1 MGDGGAQREPA
12 TPPVEVGEAYEAS
25 TSALQAAKGQRL
37 SLRRAI
43 DGLEQALAP
52 DAGGDEPRAWPDRLG
67 GTLEHLGEV
76 FAVHV
81 QVTEA
86 PGGLYEEI
94 LANAPRLA
102 NRVKRCRREH
112 ADIAEAIRRGIAEA
126 RAASTRPAGRQ
137 ARDAG
142 EVEALRDHA
151 VRLLGDL
158 VRHRKRG
165 LDLVYEAYHVDIGG
179 ES

>member
-1 MGDGGAQREPA
+1 MQQS
-12 TPPVEVGEAYEAS
+12 EVGEAYEAS

-43 DGLEQALAP
+43 AGLEQALAVP
-52 DAGGDEPRAWPDRLG
+52 SDDLEGLPDRIRAS
-67 GTLEHLGEV
+67 LERLQEV

-81 QVTEA
+81 EVTER
-86 PGGLYEEI
+86 PDGLYHEI
-94 LANAPRLA
+94 LENAPRLA
-102 NRVKRCRREH
+102 NRVARFRREH
-112 ADIAEAIRRGIAEA
+112 VEIADGIRGAIASAGAAAGDGEAV
-126 RAASTRPAGRQ
+126 Q
-137 ARDAG
+137 
-142 EVEALRDHA
+142 VLRDQT
-151 VRLLGDL
+151 VRLFADL

>member
-1 MGDGGAQREPA
+1 MRQS
-12 TPPVEVGEAYEAS
+12 EVGEAYEAS

-43 DGLEQALAP
+43 AGLEQALAAP
-52 DAGGDEPRAWPDRLG
+52 AAGEADGAWLDRLG
-67 GTLEHLGEV
+67 GALRHLDEV

-81 QVTEA
+81 QVTEG

-94 LANAPRLA
+94 LENAPRLA
-102 NRVKRCRREH
+102 NRVKRFRREH
-112 ADIAEAIRRGIAEA
+112 ADIAAAIGRGTAEA
-126 RAASTRPAGRQ
+126 EAAGGDA
-137 ARDAG
+137 AR
-142 EVEALRDHA
+142 VEALRDHTL
-151 VRLLGDL
+151 RLFADV

-165 LDLVYEAYHVDIGG
+165 LDLVYDAYVDIGG

>member
-1 MGDGGAQREPA
+1 MQQR
-12 TPPVEVGEAYEAS
+12 EVGEAYEAS

-43 DGLEQALAP
+43 AGLEEALAAGADDL
-52 DAGGDEPRAWPDRLG
+52 DALPDRLAAA
-67 GTLEHLGEV
+67 LERLQQV

-81 QVTEA
+81 EVTEG
-86 PGGLYEEI
+86 PGGLYQEI
-94 LANAPRLA
+94 LENAPRLA
-102 NRVKRCRREH
+102 NRVTRFRREH
-112 ADIAEAIRRGIAEA
+112 VEITDAIRRGIAA
-126 RAASTRPAGRQ
+126 SRAAGG
-137 ARDAG
+137 DA
-142 EVEALRDHA
+142 EAVRALRDPA
-151 VRLLGDL
+151 VRLFAGL

>member
-1 MGDGGAQREPA
+1 MAQI
-12 TPPVEVGEAYEAS
+12 EVGEAYEAT
-25 TSALQAAKGQRL
+25 TSALAAAKGQRL

-43 DGLEQALAP
+43 AGLEQALTQAP
-52 DAGGDEPRAWPDRLG
+52 AAAGEEPGAWLARLG
-67 GTLEHLGEV
+67 DTLTHLDEV

-81 QVTEA
+81 QVTEGA
-86 PGGLYEEI
+86 GGLYDEI
-94 LANAPRLA
+94 VENAPRLA
-102 NRVKRCRREH
+102 NRVKRFRREH
-112 ADIAEAIRRGIAEA
+112 ADIGGAIRRGIAESK
-126 RAASTRPAGRQ
+126 AAS
-137 ARDAG
+137 RDAG

-151 VRLLGDL
+151 VRLLADL

>member
-1 MGDGGAQREPA
+1 MKQR
-12 TPPVEVGEAYEAS
+12 EVGEAYEAP
-25 TSALQAAKGQRL
+25 TSALEAAKGQRL

-43 DGLEQALAP
+43 AALEEALAITDDP
-52 DAGGDEPRAWPDRLG
+52 DGIGGHDSLPARLAPP
-67 GTLEHLGEV
+67 LERLQEV

-86 PGGLYEEI
+86 PGGLYHEI
-94 LANAPRLA
+94 LENAPRLA
-102 NRVKRCRREH
+102 NRVTRFRREH
-112 ADIAEAIRRGIAEA
+112 AEITDGIRRGIAEC
-126 RAASTRPAGRQ
+126 STATDP
-137 ARDAG
+137 DA
-142 EVEALRDHA
+142 VQALRDHS
-151 VRLLGDL
+151 VRLFADL

>member
-1 MGDGGAQREPA
+1 MRQR
-12 TPPVEVGEAYEAS
+12 EVGEAYEAS
-25 TSALQAAKGQRL
+25 TSALDAAKGQRL

-43 DGLEQALAP
+43 AGLEEALAGP
-52 DAGGDEPRAWPDRLG
+52 DGEAGRLPG
-67 GTLEHLGEV
+67 RLATALERLQEV

-86 PGGLYEEI
+86 PGGLYQEI
-94 LANAPRLA
+94 LENSPRLA
-102 NRVKRCRREH
+102 NRVTRFRREH
-112 ADIAEAIRRGIAEA
+112 AEISDGIRRGIDESRAAGDGGDAEA
-126 RAASTRPAGRQ
+126 LQ
-137 ARDAG
+137 
-142 EVEALRDHA
+142 VLRDHA
-151 VRLLGDL
+151 VRLFADL

>member
-1 MGDGGAQREPA
+1 MPQI
-12 TPPVEVGEAYEAS
+12 EVGEAYEAT

-43 DGLEQALAP
+43 GGLEKTLTMTPATAEGDETGTWLDGLGGAL
-52 DAGGDEPRAWPDRLG
+52 
-67 GTLEHLGEV
+67 THLDEV
-76 FAVHV
+76 FAIHV
-81 QVTEA
+81 QVTEGA
-86 PGGLYEEI
+86 GGLYDEI
-94 LANAPRLA
+94 VENAPRLA
-102 NRVKRCRREH
+102 NRVKRFRREH
-112 ADIAEAIRRGIAEA
+112 ADIGGAIQRGIAEA
-126 RAASTRPAGRQ
+126 KVAAARLAEPE
-137 ARDAG
+137 ARDPG

-151 VRLLGDL
+151 VRLLADL